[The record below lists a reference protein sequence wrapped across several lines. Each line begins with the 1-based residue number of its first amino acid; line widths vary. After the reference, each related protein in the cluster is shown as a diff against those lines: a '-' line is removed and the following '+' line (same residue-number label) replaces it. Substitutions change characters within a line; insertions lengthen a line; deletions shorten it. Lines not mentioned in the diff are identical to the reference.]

1 MKLLKV
7 NDDLTLDILPETLLI
22 PEFKALIKKNK
33 TSELV
38 KKELAYV
45 YHMANHDGPYSSYP
59 LRERHHRLANDLFE
73 NHKWEPDAILNN
85 AIEKYKELN
94 HSPSTKAV
102 TTIIN
107 AMYKTNKIVDTL
119 IDEIQQN
126 LEDNKHKS
134 GINNKRGQVVSGI
147 ELMLNDLTALMKA
160 SKEVPHLIDQ
170 YEKLQDKLMKEKME
184 AASRYRGG
192 ASIEDFE
199 R

>member
-1 MKLLKV
+1 MRLLKV
-7 NDDLTLDILPETLLI
+7 NDDLTLEVVPETMLV
-22 PEFKALIKKNK
+22 PEFKALMKKSK
-33 TSELV
+33 SPETIH
-38 KKELAYV
+38 KELAYI
-45 YHMANHDGPYSSYP
+45 YHMANHDGPYASYP
-59 LRERHHRLANDLFE
+59 LNERHLRLANDLFNDHTWRPNDVIE
-73 NHKWEPDAILNN
+73 KAV
-85 AIEKYKELN
+85 EKYKELN
-94 HSPSTKAV
+94 HSPSTKAL

-119 IDEIQQN
+119 IDEIEKN
-126 LEDNKHKS
+126 LEEGQHKS

-170 YEKLQDKLMKEKME
+170 YEKLQDKLLKEKME

-192 ASIEDFE
+192 VEINDFE

>member
-1 MKLLKV
+1 MKV
-7 NDDLTLDILPETLLI
+7 TEDLQLEVLPETVLI
-22 PEFKALIKKNK
+22 PEFKDIIKKNK
-33 TSELV
+33 TV
-38 KKELAYV
+38 DGAKKDFAYI

-59 LRERHHRLANDLFE
+59 IQERQQRLANDLYLD
-73 NHKWEPDAILNN
+73 HTWVPDEYINK

-94 HSPSTKAV
+94 NSPSTKAL

-119 IDEIQQN
+119 INEIEQN
-126 LEDNKHKS
+126 LADNKHKV

-160 SKEVPHLIDQ
+160 SKEVPNLIDQ

-184 AASRYRGG
+184 AASKFRGG
-192 ASIEDFE
+192 ASISEFE